1 MKKQNEMAYERELD
15 LWQYQMPYESMSKKD
30 VREMERYN
38 IMMIRSYLQDGD
50 YIIGTWN
57 NILDYM
63 SRYLMYEMNK
73 EYMNPLYVG
82 KRALD

>member
-1 MKKQNEMAYERELD
+1 MKKQNEMTYERELD
-15 LWQYQMPYESMSKKD
+15 LWQYQMPYESMTKKD

-63 SRYLMYEMNK
+63 SRYLMYEMNE
-73 EYMNPLYVG
+73 EYMNPLYIG
-82 KRALD
+82 KRVLD

>member
-1 MKKQNEMAYERELD
+1 MKKQNEMTYERELD
-15 LWQYQMPYESMSKKD
+15 LWQYQMPYESMTKKD

-38 IMMIRSYLQDGD
+38 IMMVRSYLQDGD

-63 SRYLMYEMNK
+63 SRYLMYEMNE
-73 EYMNPLYVG
+73 EYLNPLYVG
-82 KRALD
+82 KKVLD